1 MMRASFNSKSISKT
15 ILLLALLAS
24 LFSFAKFQHC
34 REFGWG
40 SPGNYV
46 HACYSDITSL
56 YGARGLNTDSWPYT
70 SANNSVE
77 YPVLTGVVMWATA
90 LLVDDKNGFLQY
102 FDLNIFFIILLFI
115 LSAILL
121 WKYNPEF
128 AYLFPIAPAV
138 IASLFINWDIWA
150 LVTALGALLFFIRGS
165 PRISA
170 LLLGLSIATKF
181 FPILFLLPVFLIYW
195 KNRKMKKF
203 AEYFLITSAIWLVIN
218 LPVVITNYAGWSRFF
233 TLNSHRQAD
242 LGSLWLAL
250 QTFHIPIWNI
260 NYAGIL
266 FGVILLA
273 SLIVLFAKVG
283 ESQSDKKNIALFSF
297 LTLAGIMTINKVYSP
312 QYVLWLVPL
321 AVMAITSK
329 KERSAFWIWQ
339 GGELIYHVAVWQYLA
354 LQAGGKFGI
363 GASVYA
369 LLIILRIA
377 TLGWFSFVLVRSALT
392 SRSTGLFHPEAPYL
406 IFSQSSKAVTLTPLL
421 RS

>member
-24 LFSFAKFQHC
+24 LLSFAKFQHC

-70 SANNSVE
+70 SGENSVE

-90 LLVDDKNGFLQY
+90 LLVDDKNGHLQY

-138 IASLFINWDIWA
+138 SASLFINWDMWA
-150 LVTALGALLFFIRGS
+150 LVTTLGALLFFIRGS
-165 PRISA
+165 TRISA

-181 FPILFLLPVFLIYW
+181 FPILFLFPIFLIYW
-195 KNRKMKKF
+195 KSRKMKKF
-203 AEYFLITSAIWLVIN
+203 AEYFLIISAIWLVIN

-260 NYAGIL
+260 NNAGIL

-273 SLIVLFAKVG
+273 SLIALFAEVG
-283 ESQSDKKNIALFSF
+283 ENQNDKKNIALFSF

-321 AVMAITSK
+321 AVMAITRK

-339 GGELIYHVAVWQYLA
+339 GGEMIYHVAVWQYLA
-354 LQAGGKFGI
+354 LQEGGKFGI

-369 LLIILRIA
+369 LAIILRIA

-392 SRSTGLFHPEAPYL
+392 ARSTGALS
-406 IFSQSSKAVTLTPLL
+406 SQAPLL
-421 RS
+421 DFLPEL